1 MPDLFQNGS
10 QDNTRSVLVALLAS
24 GIVISAI
31 WILKPFLPATIWA
44 VTIAVTTWPMLRR
57 LQTFVG
63 NSRRV
68 AVSLTILIAMLV
80 FILPLWLAITTVSSH
95 FGDIIALV
103 SSSSTLH
110 IPDEPP
116 WMGRLPLVGPHIA
129 PFWDRMQHMQF
140 PEMVRQVI
148 PAPETLIHTF
158 LAYAGSFSILALQ
171 FILTLVIL
179 GVLLMRAES
188 AIAVADTLVTILAGN
203 RGKEMLQ
210 LAAYTI
216 RGVAFGVTVTAVVES
231 AVAGIGL
238 KLAGAPW
245 VSILTAVTFMVCLLQ
260 AGPGV
265 TLIPAVIWVYFDR
278 GLAPAALLLVVTIIT
293 IIIDNVLRPFLI
305 RKQADIPLIL
315 IMLGVIGG
323 LGGLGLVGIFI
334 GPLILSVAYTLT
346 KSWISDSRQT
356 PPPVST
362 PLDS

>member
-103 SSSSTLH
+103 SSSSTFH

-129 PFWDRMQHMQF
+129 PF
-140 PEMVRQVI
+140 
-148 PAPETLIHTF
+148 
-158 LAYAGSFSILALQ
+158 
-171 FILTLVIL
+171 
-179 GVLLMRAES
+179 
-188 AIAVADTLVTILAGN
+188 
-203 RGKEMLQ
+203 
-210 LAAYTI
+210 
-216 RGVAFGVTVTAVVES
+216 
-231 AVAGIGL
+231 
-238 KLAGAPW
+238 
-245 VSILTAVTFMVCLLQ
+245 
-260 AGPGV
+260 
-265 TLIPAVIWVYFDR
+265 
-278 GLAPAALLLVVTIIT
+278 
-293 IIIDNVLRPFLI
+293 
-305 RKQADIPLIL
+305 
-315 IMLGVIGG
+315 
-323 LGGLGLVGIFI
+323 
-334 GPLILSVAYTLT
+334 
-346 KSWISDSRQT
+346 
-356 PPPVST
+356 
-362 PLDS
+362 

>member
-129 PFWDRMQHMQF
+129 PFWDRMQRMQF

-265 TLIPAVIWVYFDR
+265 TLIPTVIWVYFDR

-356 PPPVST
+356 PPSVST